1 MHAFLLYSRRSLS
14 LYKLILNT
22 YLSCAGSMPPA
33 HELRVLLHYNVY
45 NATGHHNHLHHL
57 FAFEVLLSL
66 L

>member
-1 MHAFLLYSRRSLS
+1 
-14 LYKLILNT
+14 
-22 YLSCAGSMPPA
+22 MPPA